1 MSIKSPSFTDVV
13 RIEQLRHIEATQKER
28 LSFASIPDMPAY
40 PSGEFN
46 YANFVKRLNDR
57 TNLLIRDNHLQD
69 VLQQPQQ
76 HFGYA
81 QKACLLLALVLGG
94 VAASQAVSESAT
106 LNIYWLLAVL
116 LGFNFI
122 SLLLWLV
129 GMVMNIQ
136 GLSSGIV
143 AQLVSW
149 LPFRQHKESTI
160 ASVAS
165 RAWWESCLTGKI
177 GKWRISALTHQF
189 WLVYLIAGLVL
200 LVLLMLAKQY
210 NFTWGTTL
218 LPDGSLPK
226 ITRILGAPLEAIGL
240 SVPQDEQIAA
250 SRMGAKGQD
259 SETRTAWATFLIG
272 ALVLYGIIPRIV
284 VLGLSLLMQRW
295 HESRYQLDLYL
306 PYYIT
311 LRQQLMGSPMKTAVV
326 DADPYADK
334 TRTQRVANAQIA
346 GTNKSA
352 LPNNAVALG
361 IELDDSVRWPESITC
376 RINIVDQD
384 SQDQAISL
392 IKKLKEPLV
401 LGVAAHRLPDRGV
414 QSLVKELV
422 EHAAQ
427 KPWMIV
433 LQQNTSKSVAL
444 TRELA
449 WFRLAEACGIPADH
463 VVSR

>member
-1 MSIKSPSFTDVV
+1 MSIRSPNFADVV
-13 RIEQLRHIEATQKER
+13 RIEQLRHLEATQKDR
-28 LSFASIPDMPAY
+28 LSFASIKDMPAY

-57 TNLLIRDNHLQD
+57 ANLLIRDNHLQD
-69 VLQQPQQ
+69 VLQQPRQ

-81 QKACLLLALVLGG
+81 QKVCLFLALILGG
-94 VAASQAVSESAT
+94 MAASQAVSESAT

-122 SLLLWLV
+122 SLLLWSAGIL
-129 GMVMNIQ
+129 MNIQ

-149 LPFRQHKESTI
+149 LPFRQHKELTI

-189 WLVYLIAGLVL
+189 WLVYLISGLVL
-200 LVLLMLAKQY
+200 LILLMLAKQY

-218 LPDGSLPK
+218 LPDGSLPQ
-226 ITRILGAPLEAIGL
+226 ITRTLGSPLETIGL
-240 SVPQDEQIAA
+240 SVPQEAQIAA
-250 SRMGAKGQD
+250 SRIGAEDQD
-259 SETRTAWATFLIG
+259 SGTRTAWATFLIG
-272 ALVLYGIIPRIV
+272 ALVLYGIIPRVV

-295 HESRYQLDLYL
+295 HEGRYKLDLYL

-311 LRQQLMGSPMKTAVV
+311 LRQQLMGSPMRTAVI

-334 TRTQRVANAQIA
+334 IRTQRIASAQIA
-346 GTNKSA
+346 ATSKLA
-352 LPNNAVALG
+352 PANAIGFG
-361 IELDDSVRWPESITC
+361 IELDDSVCWPESITC

-384 SQDQAISL
+384 SQDQAISI

-422 EHAAQ
+422 DHAAQ

-433 LQQNTSKSVAL
+433 LQQNTSMTVAH